1 MKATENT
8 ENEKSKI
15 KYDNPKIK
23 SSENKS
29 KSMSVSSFESGAS
42 SKSSQVFEKRNE
54 SEFVDSDKQTQGVES
69 KKSKMNLMNDTTGD
83 TVIANIN
90 NNTNKMKEEDKFV
103 KPKKTE
109 SEDDG

>member
-1 MKATENT
+1 MFEKVVSPENRIMHVGWVRRT
-8 ENEKSKI
+8 H
-15 KYDNPKIK
+15 Y
-23 SSENKS
+23 ENKS
-29 KSMSVSSFESGAS
+29 KSISVSSFESDAS
-42 SKSSQVFEKRNE
+42 SKSSQVSEKHKE
-54 SEFVDSDKQTQGVES
+54 SEFVDSDKQIQGVES